1 MKWRQWL
8 GCLCCGT
15 MTWLWVYLWN
25 GDNDFVVFVVG
36 QWLCCGCICEMAT
49 MTLLWVY
56 LLCGC
61 IVLVFF
67 CFWNAFAFGMLVRNS
82 SSTRL
87 NVRIG
92 EKIMSVALP
101 VEWQNWWGNNV
112 NIDLLWL
119 LVLSG
124 KLCNVLFEW
133 QN

>member
-1 MKWRQWL
+1 MFIINLLLWHEMATMTWLSLLWDNDLVVGVFVKWRQWL
-8 GCLCCGT
+8 CCLCCG
-15 MTWLWVYLWN
+15 
-25 GDNDFVVFVVG
+25 
-36 QWLCCGCICEMAT
+36 T